1 MFPQSLTAKLLKG
14 FADKFS
20 ESMFFCFICKFLK
33 AAGKF
38 IEKLYGLIQK
48 SILFG
53 IFFTITGALKKLYN
67 GSGLKCYIDAK
78 NFFNKPWSKSGLAH
92 IADAII
98 HGLTYLAEKI
108 GDFIKKLFCGS
119 FILSVYDLAMEKWGF
134 HRILAAVFG
143 IMFLVYSSIW
153 NNLYAAGICVILLF
167 LLLYKNRRT
176 VLSPSKIDFFMVLF
190 LISLVL
196 GVISAPGKGDAIRIA
211 LIAASAL
218 GFHLCTTV
226 VLDDNRKIVDFIK
239 IMSWVM
245 ALTALV
251 AIYQRLSG
259 IEVDP
264 EFVDI
269 SVNAGMPGRVFSTME
284 NPNNYA
290 ELLVLFMPFMYALI
304 LNEKGAKQKVMW
316 IAVAG
321 ISAIALAMTYSRSCY
336 VAFALATVI
345 FVCVYDYRLLLPFA
359 ILCICAVPFLPQ
371 TILNRIMTIGSL
383 QDSSNNYRLYIWDT
397 CIQLVRNYGMS
408 GLGIGPKAFS
418 AYYRPIAYRNAATAP
433 HSHMLYLEL
442 ILEYGV
448 LGFIGFMGYYVR
460 IIRNGFKNVKLA
472 TKEERAYL
480 GAGIG
485 SLIGITFVSCAEYIW
500 FYPRD
505 MFAHLIVLGIL
516 AALARNIGK
525 KDNNVSA
532 L

>member
-1 MFPQSLTAKLLKG
+1 MDIYMFSQSLTAMLLKG
-14 FADKFS
+14 IAGKIS
-20 ESMFFCFICKFLK
+20 ESMFLGLICKFLK

-38 IEKLYGLIQK
+38 IEKLYGLFQK

-53 IFFTITGALKKLYN
+53 IFMTLTGALKKLYN
-67 GSGLKCYIDAK
+67 GSGLKCYVDAK
-78 NFFNKPWSKSGLAH
+78 NFFDKPWSESGLAR
-92 IADAII
+92 IADAVIR
-98 HGLTYLAEKI
+98 GLTYLAEKI

-119 FILSVYDLAMEKWGF
+119 FILSVYDTAMEKLGF
-134 HRILAAVFG
+134 HRILAIVFG
-143 IMFLVYSSIW
+143 AMFLVYSSIW

-167 LLLYKNRRT
+167 LLLYKNRKT
-176 VLSPSKIDFFMVLF
+176 ALAPSNIDFFMVLF

-196 GVISAPGKGDAIRIA
+196 GVISAPSKGDAVRIA

-218 GFHLCTTV
+218 GFHLCTAV
-226 VLDDNRKIVDFIK
+226 ILDDNKKIVDFIK

-245 ALTALV
+245 ALTAVV

-264 EFVDI
+264 EFVDVT
-269 SVNAGMPGRVFSTME
+269 VNAGMPGRVFSTFE

-304 LNEKGAKQKVMW
+304 LNEKGAKQKLIW

-359 ILCICAVPFLPQ
+359 ILFICAIPFLPQ

-383 QDSSNNYRLYIWDT
+383 QDSSNSYRLYIWDT
-397 CIQLVRNYGMS
+397 CIKLVRNYGVS
-408 GLGIGPKAFS
+408 GLGVGPKAFL
-418 AYYRPIAYRNAATAP
+418 AYYRPIAYKNAATAP

-442 ILEYGV
+442 ILEYGI
-448 LGFIGFMGYYVR
+448 LGFIGFIGYYIR
-460 IIRNGFKNVKLA
+460 IIRNGFKSVKIA
-472 TKEERAYL
+472 SKEERAYI

-485 SLIGITFVSCAEYIW
+485 ALIGIAFVSCAEYIW

-516 AALARNIGK
+516 AALVRNIGK
-525 KDNNVSA
+525 KGE
-532 L
+532 